1 MEDRQLPKNE
11 FVREKIKDKP
21 KNYKRL
27 WTKLLTAAGCG
38 IVFALAAVLVM
49 VLMLPTLR
57 ENTQPQVPE
66 SQIYETQTQQVA
78 QETQTQEDTQD
89 ATEKIKE
96 FTIEDYQKVQTQ
108 LYAIGNVANKSIVT
122 ITSVVS
128 DTDWFNNSYEREGQ
142 GSGTIVGDRG
152 NKLMILTERK
162 VIKDAS
168 KIRVTFI
175 DDTVAPAELVKYDA
189 NTGLALLSV
198 AKDKMEDATLSLI
211 RVMSMG
217 SSNPVHKGS
226 IVIALGSPL
235 GTNYSILT
243 GSITST
249 SNEISTQDSNY
260 SVYTTDIVANKNAS
274 GILINTDGEM
284 IGVVM
289 QNYSAASTGA
299 LTAVDVSE
307 LDEMIQLLFASKD
320 IPYLG
325 AHISTVTDKISNT
338 YGIPKGVYIK
348 EVAMDSPAMN
358 AGLQSGDV
366 VVQIGDQDITTDDS
380 YTQTVL
386 GLTPG
391 ETYFVV
397 FMREGSNGYKELT
410 CEIEA
415 GILK

>member
-168 KIRVTFI
+168 KIRITFI

-307 LDEMIQLLFASKD
+307 LDDMIQLLFASKD